1 MSSSTWFHKPENALK
16 RSSEL
21 IAVGNRNAA
30 LEMLHSVFS
39 NRKYKQ
45 WQPAYE
51 TLMIRYLDLCI
62 ELKKHREAKDG
73 LHQYRNMTQLQMPSS
88 LEIIV
93 NHLLKESELR
103 AVKAKAEANAMST
116 AVEGGVLLVG
126 DLEAESTPEGIMLST
141 MTDASGRERTDR
153 EVVIPWLKFLW
164 EAYRAVLDILKTNSK
179 LENTYHNT
187 CITAFNFCKV
197 YGRTLEFK
205 RLCETLRQHIQSLQK
220 HSQKHGS
227 VPSNRLRC
235 WEGFTNECIE
245 LHLQTRFAQLE
256 VAASLELWTEG
267 FRTVE
272 DIYTIMQIGRR
283 VPKARLMASYYEK
296 LTRIFFVS
304 NNHLFHAYAWYKYYT
319 LSREFNKALTADE
332 CQTLACCVLLA
343 TLSIPEMSSGSS
355 SEQGVEAMLNEDD
368 LTKEKNERM
377 STLLGFNTDTS
388 RKNLLKELIAKGILN
403 AVHPQLR
410 FLYTKLETNSPLTL
424 VESLKPAFDYIGL
437 PENSA
442 TLGIYRPRLEK
453 VIVLSVLKGLSE
465 RYSTVSLSNFR
476 KYLSGLEMPYDA
488 IEQTLVRAMKN
499 QELVVR
505 IDHRSRALRFG
516 SAQLDTNGVRGQ
528 LTSLAR
534 QLARIASITSMA
546 VSPLAHRTG
555 KAKSDADR
563 ASLFKV
569 VASRLDRH
577 QEDALKRKDMIEKRK
592 ENAERLEQERQR
604 KEANKKAVEERA
616 RKEEEVQ
623 RLAQEARVREREQKQ
638 KLEDDY
644 ALEQTKQVLGH
655 YGKKVDNL
663 EQMDRAE
670 REQVIQNVKDEALT
684 EKEKEEKRRRDQ
696 ARRLDYI
703 VRALRLEEGPIL
715 EKKFAQQQNANADE
729 YARCNAEHIVQHR
742 KDWEKDTKDK
752 IAMAAILSHCRVF
765 EGKVLASHKVRER
778 ERIVRSTTR
787 SSVHKVY
794 RYINA
799 DL

>member
-1 MSSSTWFHKPENALK
+1 MSTTAWFHKPENALK
-16 RSSEL
+16 RSNEL
-21 IAVGNRNAA
+21 IVVGNRNAA
-30 LEMLHSVFS
+30 LELLHGVFS

-51 TLMIRYLDLCI
+51 TLMIQYLDLCI
-62 ELKKHREAKDG
+62 ELKKYREAKDG
-73 LHQYRNMTQLQMPSS
+73 LHQYRNMTQQQMPSS
-88 LEIIV
+88 LETIV

-103 AVKAKAEANAMST
+103 AVKAKSEANAMST
-116 AVEGGVLLVG
+116 AAEEDVLLVG

-141 MTDASGRERTDR
+141 MTDDGGRERTDR
-153 EVVIPWLKFLW
+153 EVVIPWLKCLW

-187 CITAFNFCKV
+187 CIKAFNFCKT
-197 YGRTLEFK
+197 YNRTLEFK

-220 HSQKHGS
+220 HSQKLGG

-319 LSREFNKALTADE
+319 LSREFNKALTGE
-332 CQTLACCVLLA
+332 ERQMLACCVLLA
-343 TLSIPEMSSGSS
+343 AISIPEFKRAGTS
-355 SEQGVEAMLNEDD
+355 SEQGVEAMLDEDD
-368 LTKEKNERM
+368 LTNEKNQRM
-377 STLLGFNTDTS
+377 STLLGFNTDPS
-388 RKNLLKELIAKGILN
+388 RANLLKELIAKGILN

-410 FLYTKLETNSPLTL
+410 FLYTKLETNNSPLTV
-424 VESLKPAFDYIGL
+424 VECVKPSLDFIGL

-453 VIVLSVLKGLSE
+453 VIVLCVLKGLSE

-476 KYLSGLEMPYDA
+476 KYLSGLEMPYEV
-488 IEQTLVRAMKN
+488 IEQTLVRTMKN
-499 QELVVR
+499 REILVRV
-505 IDHRSRALRFG
+505 DHRAQALRFG
-516 SAQLDTNGVRGQ
+516 SAQLEADGVRGQ

-534 QLARIASITSMA
+534 QLSSIVSITSMA

-555 KAKSDADR
+555 KAKSDSDR
-563 ASLFKV
+563 SNLFKV
-569 VASRLDRH
+569 VASRLDQH
-577 QEDALKRKDMIEKRK
+577 QEDALKRKDVIEKRK

-604 KEANKKAVEERA
+604 EAANARAVEEQA

-623 RLAQEARVREREQKQ
+623 RLAREQRVRERKQKQ

-644 ALEQTKQVLGH
+644 ALEQTKQVLDH

-670 REQVIQNVKDEALT
+670 REQVIKNLKDEALT

-703 VRALRLEEGPIL
+703 VRALRLEEEPIL
-715 EKKFAQQQNANADE
+715 QQKFIKQQNANADD
-729 YARCNAEHIVQHR
+729 YGRRNAEYMVQHR
-742 KDWEKDTKDK
+742 KDWEEAIKDK
-752 IAMAAILSHCRVF
+752 IAMADILAHCPNF
-765 EGKVLASHKVRER
+765 EDRVLASSKVRYSS
-778 ERIVRSTTR
+778 ST
-787 SSVHKVY
+787 SVHMM
-794 RYINA
+794 
-799 DL
+799 

>member
-1 MSSSTWFHKPENALK
+1 MSSTAWFHKPENALK
-16 RSSEL
+16 RSNEL
-21 IAVGNRNAA
+21 IVVGNWNAA
-30 LEMLHSVFS
+30 LELLHSVFS

-51 TLMIRYLDLCI
+51 TLMIQYLDLCI
-62 ELKKHREAKDG
+62 ELKKYREAKDG
-73 LHQYRNMTQLQMPSS
+73 LHQYRNMTQQQMPSS

-116 AVEGGVLLVG
+116 AAEEDVLLVG

-141 MTDASGRERTDR
+141 MTDDGGRERTDR

-187 CITAFNFCKV
+187 CIKAFNFCKT
-197 YGRTLEFK
+197 YSRTLEFK
-205 RLCETLRQHIQSLQK
+205 RICETLRQHIQSLQK
-220 HSQKHGS
+220 HSQKHGG

-319 LSREFNKALTADE
+319 LSREFNKALTAE
-332 CQTLACCVLLA
+332 ERQMMACCVLLA
-343 TLSIPEMSSGSS
+343 ALSIPEFKRAGSS
-355 SEQGVEAMLNEDD
+355 SEQGVEAMLDEDD
-368 LTKEKNERM
+368 LTNEKNQRM
-377 STLLGFNTDTS
+377 STLLGFNTDPS
-388 RKNLLKELIAKGILN
+388 RESLLKELIAKGILN

-410 FLYTKLETNSPLTL
+410 FLYTKLETNNSPLTV
-424 VESLKPAFDYIGL
+424 VESLIPMFDFIGL

-453 VIVLSVLKGLSE
+453 VIVLCVLKGLSE

-476 KYLSGLEMPYDA
+476 KYLSGLEMPYEA

-499 QELVVR
+499 RELLVR
-505 IDHRSRALRFG
+505 VDHRSHALRFG
-516 SAQLDTNGVRGQ
+516 SAQLEADGVRGQ

-534 QLARIASITSMA
+534 QLSRIALVASMA

-555 KAKSDADR
+555 KAKSDSDR
-563 ASLFKV
+563 SNLFKV
-569 VASRLDRH
+569 VASRLDQH
-577 QEDALKRKDMIEKRK
+577 QEDALKRKDVIEKRK
-592 ENAERLEQERQR
+592 ENAERLEQERR
-604 KEANKKAVEERA
+604 REAANARAVEEKTR
-616 RKEEEVQ
+616 REEEVQ
-623 RLAQEARVREREQKQ
+623 RLAREARVREREQKQ

-644 ALEQTKQVLGH
+644 ALEQTKQVLDH

-670 REQVIQNVKDEALT
+670 REQVIKNLKDEALT

-715 EKKFAQQQNANADE
+715 QQKFIKQQNANTDE
-729 YARCNAEHIVQHR
+729 YERCNAEYMVQHR
-742 KDWEKDTKDK
+742 KDWEGAIKDK
-752 IAMAAILSHCRVF
+752 KAMADMLAHCPIF
-765 EGKVLASHKVRER
+765 EGKTLASSKVTD
-778 ERIVRSTTR
+778 SS
-787 SSVHKVY
+787 SSVYKVLY
-794 RYINA
+794 QERS
-799 DL
+799 LE